1 MLDMIENSMYKY
13 LDIAEES
20 IRNDSGGVNGG
31 VKTRLLDC
39 IRKFPELNAQQLADK
54 LGVSKRTVERHISEL
69 RSEGKLIRIGP
80 SKKGHWEIVDDDPK

>member
-1 MLDMIENSMYKY
+1 
-13 LDIAEES
+13 
-20 IRNDSGGVNGG
+20 
-31 VKTRLLDC
+31 VKARLLDC
-39 IRKFPELNAQQLADK
+39 IRKFPEFNAQQLADK